1 MNTKKLSVIILCF
14 ILTVFAVSGCGAKQP
29 ETTTAAP
36 TQEQTSASETTVETT
51 AAEETTAAP
60 EAVLE
65 DGVYTA
71 EFNTDSSMF
80 KVNDANEG
88 IGILTVENGQMTIHI
103 SLMSKKILNLFPGTA
118 EDAQK
123 SGAVLL
129 EPSIDTV
136 TYPDGLS
143 EEVHGFDVPVPYLD
157 EEFDC
162 ALIGEKGKW
171 YDHKVSVT
179 NPVPYEEEAAAIED
193 GEYTIEVTLEGGSG
207 KASVTSP
214 CNITVKDGQITAA
227 IEWSS
232 SKYDFMVVDG
242 ETYYP
247 VNTEGNSL
255 FEIPVK
261 SIDGPYEVQA
271 DTIAMSQPH
280 LIDYVLNF
288 DAQTL
293 TAK

>member
-1 MNTKKLSVIILCF
+1 M
-14 ILTVFAVSGCGAKQP
+14 LTVFALSGCSAKP
-29 ETTTAAP
+29 AETTTQAP

-51 AAEETTAAP
+51 AAEETTTAQ

-65 DGVYTA
+65 DGVYIA
-71 EFNTDSSMF
+71 YFNTDSSMF
-80 KVNDANEG
+80 KVNEANEDKG
-88 IGILTVENGQMTIHI
+88 VLTVEDGQMTIHI
-103 SLMSKKILNLFPGTA
+103 SLISKKILNLFPGTA

-143 EEVHGFDVPVPYLD
+143 EEVHGFDIPVPYLD

-179 NPVPYEEEAAAIED
+179 DPVPYEEEAAVLED

-207 KASVTSP
+207 RASVTSP
-214 CNITVKDGQITAA
+214 CSITVKDGQITAA

-232 SKYDFMVVDG
+232 SNYDFMIVDG